1 MGKTRNLFK
10 KIGDIKGT
18 FRTRMGMIKDRNSQ
32 DLTEAEQIK
41 RWQEHTEELYQKC
54 LSAPDSHDS
63 VVTYPEPDILEGEVK
78 WALRSIT
85 MNKATS
91 GDRISAELFKILK
104 GDPVKAQHSICQ
116 QNWKTQRWPQ
126 DQKRSVQFSF

>member
-1 MGKTRNLFK
+1 MGNTRNLFK

-32 DLTEAEQIK
+32 DLTEAEEIK

-54 LSAPDSHDS
+54 LSAPDSHDG

-78 WALRSIT
+78 RALRSIT
-85 MNKATS
+85 MNKAS
-91 GDRISAELFKILK
+91 GVDGIPAELFQIIKDDVIKVL
-104 GDPVKAQHSICQ
+104 HSICQ
-116 QNWKTQRWPQ
+116 
-126 DQKRSVQFSF
+126 